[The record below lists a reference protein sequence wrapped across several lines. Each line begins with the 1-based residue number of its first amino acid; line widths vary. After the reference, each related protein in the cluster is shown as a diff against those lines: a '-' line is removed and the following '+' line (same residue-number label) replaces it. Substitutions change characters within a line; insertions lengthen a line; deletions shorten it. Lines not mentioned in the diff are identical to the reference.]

1 MSVGVDVE
9 QMCSPYVCY
18 MAGVT
23 QAFLRVC
30 EREWADCCMGI
41 RWIISSLIV
50 KKKRKKKKKSI

>member
-1 MSVGVDVE
+1 MSVGVGVE

-30 EREWADCCMGI
+30 
-41 RWIISSLIV
+41 V
-50 KKKRKKKKKSI
+50 KESGRTVAWVSDG